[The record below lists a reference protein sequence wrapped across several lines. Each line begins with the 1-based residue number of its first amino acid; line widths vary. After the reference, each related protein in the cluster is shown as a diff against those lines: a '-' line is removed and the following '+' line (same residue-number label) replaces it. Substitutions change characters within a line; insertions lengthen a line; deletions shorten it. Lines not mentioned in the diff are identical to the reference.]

1 MNNLL
6 QTWQKNGTPIYTVVA
21 ELKRMLTDKYWSSYF
36 LHNENDDAVSYT
48 NSLAYMKNTVHLSR
62 CGYAS
67 SIYSEDLAL
76 QLIKDALSEN
86 IANIAKWLL
95 SDDTSMQ
102 IFIVADDSPIGT
114 VVYKDHTIDEEV
126 PYALMCLRKC
136 DIPCKNA
143 SGFFVEYIFP
153 ISNITI

>member
-6 QTWQKNGTPIYTVVA
+6 QTWKKNGTPIYTVVA
-21 ELKRMLTDKYWSSYF
+21 ELKRMLTDKYWGTYF
-36 LHNENDDAVSYT
+36 IVSDQGEQLTYT
-48 NSLAYMKNTVHLSR
+48 YTLEYMQRTVHLSR

-102 IFIVADDSPIGT
+102 IFIVADEIGT

-153 ISNITI
+153 ISDI